1 MMNLLLLS
9 NSRSPDGRFLHHA
22 AAAIGEITH
31 GCRRA
36 FFVPFASVTASWD
49 DFTARVQKAL
59 EPAGLR
65 IEPAHTGGS
74 LAEADA
80 IVVGGGNTFNL
91 LRECRRRNLLAPIA
105 ARVRAGVPYIG
116 WSAGANLTCPT
127 ICTTNDMPIVDCGG
141 FDALGLINFQIN
153 PHFTDAMPE
162 GHKGETRR
170 QRIAEYLVTNPQS
183 PVVGLP
189 EGDWFR
195 VSNQETRLKGPH
207 PAFLFRSGRDAQVL
221 QPGALLDLS

>member
-1 MMNLLLLS
+1 MDLLLLS
-9 NSRSPDGRFLHHA
+9 NSRSPDGGFLHHA
-22 AAAIGEITH
+22 AEAIGEITH
-31 GCRRA
+31 GRRRA

-59 EPAGLR
+59 EPAGLHVAS
-65 IEPAHTGGS
+65 AHAGGS
-74 LAEADA
+74 PADA
-80 IVVGGGNTFNL
+80 EVIIVGGGNTFNL
-91 LRECRRRNLLAPIA
+91 LRECRRRDLLASIA
-105 ARVRAGVPYIG
+105 ARVRAGTPYIG

-127 ICTTNDMPIVDCGG
+127 IGTTNDMPIVDCGG
-141 FDALGLINFQIN
+141 FDALGLIDFQIN

-170 QRIAEYLVTNPQS
+170 QRIAEYLVANPRS

-195 VSNQETRLKGPH
+195 VADRQTRLHGLH
-207 PAFLFRSGRDAQVL
+207 PAFLFRAGQDARVL
-221 QPGALLDLS
+221 QPGDLLDLS